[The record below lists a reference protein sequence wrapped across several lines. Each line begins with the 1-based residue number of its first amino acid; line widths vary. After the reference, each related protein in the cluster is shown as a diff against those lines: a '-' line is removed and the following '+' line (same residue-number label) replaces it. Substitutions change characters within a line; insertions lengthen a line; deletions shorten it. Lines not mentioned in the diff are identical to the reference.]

1 MGKKLIFFFVCITL
15 STLLSAQGKYSTKDK
30 KAIATFEKGI
40 DHFYGSNPMSAIK
53 EFEKAIKEGREGAS
67 DAELLDYRVGFVAKL
82 FDDDD
87 VTKEML
93 LEELDTNERETV
105 FDIINCRVIGNS
117 KTDTVS
123 GSDPKD

>member
-1 MGKKLIFFFVCITL
+1 MLEIKNEELRLQVTIKGKK
-15 STLLSAQGKYSTKDK
+15 K
-30 KAIATFEKGI
+30 TFMQSKIPMKRVLEYTEGEI
-40 DHFYGSNPMSAIK
+40 DL
-53 EFEKAIKEGREGAS
+53 FEKAIKEGREGAS
-67 DAELLDYRVGFVAKL
+67 ESELLDYRIGFVAKL

-93 LEELDTNERETV
+93 LDELDANEKETV
-105 FDIINCRVIGNS
+105 FDIINCRVLGNE